1 MKKSTVAL
9 FWLLLLVVTASSAV
23 SLGRHRGPALI
34 GSALDISVLAVLDGQ
49 EDPASLCLDADVFY
63 GDNKLGKSRVRVS
76 AEKISSSGPDAVI
89 HIRSSAFVDEPVVTL
104 YLRVGCQQKTERRYV
119 ILADM
124 ASEVASSPLPNNAP
138 QAARAAPDI
147 IRGDVATQVG
157 NTQFASDSLAS
168 ASADRAAS
176 RAARR
181 QRSSASSSV
190 PTATSSVL
198 ANLPAKTPPTT
209 ALQRSKKSDK
219 DSRASAKG
227 GARLKLELRDVTMER
242 DPKLKSSGELLSA
255 PLSTQER
262 SAAAALWR
270 AITAQ
275 PQDILRDSEKLQSL
289 GESVRNLQV
298 QAQKNQLAIDNLNI
312 EVKQAQ
318 TERYANTL
326 VYLLGV
332 LLLIAVAA
340 LAYLLRRSSGSRTKQ
355 VDEIPWWRK
364 SAAGGTG
371 WFDKKGQTEP
381 SLFSAGD
388 GTQKVSQKKSVI
400 SDGNPELATRIKD
413 SKIKEAKPTFSP
425 SGIDSLPPLSRGYGA
440 DYSMSMSHA
449 SRAVKAEELF
459 DVQQQA
465 DFFVS
470 LEQYEQA
477 IEVLRSHLDDSRE
490 TSVLVYLDLFNL
502 YHQLNRQADYEALR
516 DTFNQRF
523 NSKIPAFEFYSDSS
537 PGLEAY
543 QVALSRIE
551 ALWPSPKVLEVIEES
566 IFRRPDAAGES
577 FDLEAYRELLML
589 YSVARE
595 IVGSDTAAPTKK
607 PKSDFLDIPDD
618 DEFTATRIHPLSA
631 SLAEG
636 KPEQEYEPS
645 HASVIPPTALNLG
658 LDLDL
663 SELNPDDT
671 KQVPA
676 SAYAPA
682 PEAQSDVDSFDQ
694 LSAQIAGM
702 ERSTAPKPEAPPSAV
717 GKSGNLI
724 DFEFLDSSPIDQ
736 GKTDLFKPPKS

>member
-1 MKKSTVAL
+1 M
-9 FWLLLLVVTASSAV
+9 
-23 SLGRHRGPALI
+23 
-34 GSALDISVLAVLDGQ
+34 
-49 EDPASLCLDADVFY
+49 
-63 GDNKLGKSRVRVS
+63 
-76 AEKISSSGPDAVI
+76 
-89 HIRSSAFVDEPVVTL
+89 
-104 YLRVGCQQKTERRYV
+104 
-119 ILADM
+119 
-124 ASEVASSPLPNNAP
+124 
-138 QAARAAPDI
+138 
-147 IRGDVATQVG
+147 
-157 NTQFASDSLAS
+157 
-168 ASADRAAS
+168 
-176 RAARR
+176 
-181 QRSSASSSV
+181 
-190 PTATSSVL
+190 
-198 ANLPAKTPPTT
+198 
-209 ALQRSKKSDK
+209 
-219 DSRASAKG
+219 
-227 GARLKLELRDVTMER
+227 KLELRDVTMER
-242 DPKLKSSGELLSA
+242 DPQLKSSGELLSA

-312 EVKQAQ
+312 QVKQAQ

-332 LLLIAVAA
+332 LLLFAVVA

-371 WFDKKGQTEP
+371 WFDKKGQAEP
-381 SLFSAGD
+381 SLFPGGD

-400 SDGNPELATRIKD
+400 SDGNSELGTGIKD
-413 SKIKEAKPTFSP
+413 SKIKEAKPTFAP

-523 NSKIPAFEFYSDSS
+523 NSKIPAFEFYSESS

-595 IVGSDTAAPTKK
+595 IVGSDTAARTGK
-607 PKSDFLDIPDD
+607 PKSDFLNMPDD
-618 DEFTATRIHPLSA
+618 DEFTSTKFTSTSIHPLSA

-636 KPEQEYEPS
+636 KPEQEYQPS
-645 HASVIPPTALNLG
+645 HASEMLPTSLNLG

-671 KQVPA
+671 KQVPV

-682 PEAQSDVDSFDQ
+682 PEAQSDVDSFNQ

-702 ERSTAPKPEAPPSAV
+702 EHSTAPKPEAPPSAV

-736 GKTDLFKPPKS
+736 GKTGLFKPPKS